1 MLVKV
6 FMLTAGHNYEQTLL
20 RSMKEGIEKQL
31 IPDSEIEIHKLKQI
45 NKIVNLGLGVNYDYN
60 EKYTK
65 CDVAVML
72 GSWKPLRGSMH
83 HQVRTDIK
91 NNAKCFICIET
102 PILNRTLEF
111 EKCNYFRVG
120 VNGFLNKDAYFG
132 PNIKR
137 PDDRLLK
144 LGNLK
149 FSGWHNQLGN
159 KIVIA
164 MQLTGDASLRG
175 TDINEWCF
183 DTINTLKMYTNRPI
197 EIRMH
202 PAASSKGMEA
212 YNPVLQKIVYSKND
226 YSNVTF
232 VDGKTISLRNQLS
245 DAYCLVSY
253 SSGTAIDALCMGI
266 PNITCDEASFAWNV
280 SETKL
285 ENIENL
291 LLLKKSA
298 INQHLSNLAYCQ
310 WTQDE
315 MSSGLVW
322 NHLVSGIKNYLQ
334 DDLLL

>member
-1 MLVKV
+1 
-6 FMLTAGHNYEQTLL
+6 MLTAGHNYEQTLL

-120 VNGFLNKDAYFG
+120 VNGFVNKDAYFG

-149 FSGWHNQLGN
+149 FSQSVEEMKKLDTL
-159 KIVIA
+159 IF
-164 MQLTGDASLRG
+164 
-175 TDINEWCF
+175 DIQ
-183 DTINTLKMYTNRPI
+183 DVGSRYYTY
-197 EIRMH
+197 
-202 PAASSKGMEA
+202 AATM
-212 YNPVLQKIVYSKND
+212 
-226 YSNVTF
+226 
-232 VDGKTISLRNQLS
+232 
-245 DAYCLVSY
+245 
-253 SSGTAIDALCMGI
+253 ALCMQVAAPLGVKI
-266 PNITCDEASFAWNV
+266 VVLDRPNPIGGGKVEGGGLTPG
-280 SETKL
+280 L
-285 ENIENL
+285 ENFCALYPVPQRHGMTVGELANL
-291 LLLKKSA
+291 YNTTFKPTRSILRYSRSSK
-298 INQHLSNLAYCQ
+298 INS
-310 WTQDE
+310 
-315 MSSGLVW
+315 VF
-322 NHLVSGIKNYLQ
+322 IFFNYRTIF
-334 DDLLL
+334 